1 MSRTQ
6 GFTFHG
12 TGTLARI
19 DLFHTKGGK
28 VIKTLVLEVADD
40 RFPQMVPVKVFGQL
54 AERVYHPGDV
64 MSVSG
69 RYGGKDWNGKCFG
82 DATAQTI
89 EVIGRDEQPQGKQLD
104 VPGTGPGRGDDDV
117 PF

>member
-1 MSRTQ
+1 MRQ
-6 GFTFHG
+6 FHWPR
-12 TGTLARI
+12 LQS
-19 DLFHTKGGK
+19 
-28 VIKTLVLEVADD
+28 
-40 RFPQMVPVKVFGQL
+40 FPQMVPVKVFGQL

-69 RYGGKDWNGKCFG
+69 RYGGKDWQGKCFG

-89 EVIGRDEQPQGKQLD
+89 EVIGRDEEPNGRQPPPRDGI
-104 VPGTGPGRGDDDV
+104 DDI